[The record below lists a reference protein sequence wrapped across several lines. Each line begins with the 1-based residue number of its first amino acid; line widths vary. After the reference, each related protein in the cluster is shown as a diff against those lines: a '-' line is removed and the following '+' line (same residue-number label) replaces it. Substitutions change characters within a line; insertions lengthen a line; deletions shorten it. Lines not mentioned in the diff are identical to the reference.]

1 MPVIVK
7 RPRAKSDLAE
17 IWDYSADDTEARADA
32 FIEKIDEK
40 FQALAARPLMGRLRD
55 ELAEGLRSF
64 PIDRYIIFYLPLP
77 DGIEVVRVLHSAR
90 DLNPIFHSDDID
102 EG

>member
-7 RPRAKSDLAE
+7 LPRAKSDLAE
-17 IWDYSADDTEARADA
+17 IWDNIADDTEARADA
-32 FIEKIDEK
+32 FVEKIDSN
-40 FQALAARPLMGRLRD
+40 FQTLAARPLIGHLRD

-64 PIDRYIIFYLPLP
+64 PIGRYIIFYLPLP

-90 DLNPIFHSDDID
+90 DLDAIFHSNDTDDD
-102 EG
+102 

>member
-17 IWDYSADDTEARADA
+17 IWDYIADDTEARADA
-32 FIEKIDEK
+32 FVEKIDRK
-40 FQALAARPLMGRLRD
+40 FQTLAARPLIGRLRD

-64 PIDRYIIFYLPLP
+64 PAGRYIIFYLSLQ

-90 DLNPIFHSDDID
+90 DLDAVFHPDDD
-102 EG
+102 